1 MYVLYFFLKRVET
14 GKTVDLVECIYT
26 SGATLFLMATTATA
40 STTTIHINVLEGA
53 PCLKIH
59 QNCAILGGRRFV
71 ASKASILFICE
82 ESQYFFEKRFINQ
95 STFFDNYVLTVS
107 ILEGAFTI
115 LHRRSHKRGWF
126 RQQSLK
132 YFQINGVLGPP
143 CSPPKPIYIA
153 SAGFPLH
160 PPLQL

>member
-1 MYVLYFFLKRVET
+1 MPYRIIQEAWKLQFFHRGKNFVYSSGLDPFIVLSLVILPSSHSSWWVIIPQTDLICVCMYFFLKRVET

-71 ASKASILFICE
+71 ASKASILFKCE
-82 ESQYFFEKRFINQ
+82 ESQYFWKKI
-95 STFFDNYVLTVS
+95 
-107 ILEGAFTI
+107 
-115 LHRRSHKRGWF
+115 HKSVHIFW
-126 RQQSLK
+126 
-132 YFQINGVLGPP
+132 
-143 CSPPKPIYIA
+143 
-153 SAGFPLH
+153 
-160 PPLQL
+160 

>member
-107 ILEGAFTI
+107 ILEGALLFCTEDLI
-115 LHRRSHKRGWF
+115 KEDDFGS
-126 RQQSLK
+126 SLSSTFK
-132 YFQINGVLGPP
+132 
-143 CSPPKPIYIA
+143 
-153 SAGFPLH
+153 
-160 PPLQL
+160 